1 MRDRGQKAEDIAA
14 KTLQKKGYKIL
25 ERNFSSRFGEI
36 DIIAQKGEYLVF
48 VEVKFRKNEAFGGGM
63 AAVDFHKQ
71 ARIRKTAAIYL
82 QKLTEQPC
90 VRFDVVTLTGS
101 LEFRQKLEI
110 DIIENAFY

>member
-14 KTLQKKGYKIL
+14 KALQKKGYKIL

-36 DIIAQKGEYLVF
+36 DIIAQKEEYLVF
-48 VEVKFRKNEAFGGGM
+48 VEVKFRKNDAFGGGT
-63 AAVDFHKQ
+63 AAVDSHKQ

-82 QKLTEQPC
+82 QNLTEQPC
-90 VRFDVVTLTGS
+90 RFDVVTLTGS
-101 LEFRQKLEI
+101 LKLGQKLEI